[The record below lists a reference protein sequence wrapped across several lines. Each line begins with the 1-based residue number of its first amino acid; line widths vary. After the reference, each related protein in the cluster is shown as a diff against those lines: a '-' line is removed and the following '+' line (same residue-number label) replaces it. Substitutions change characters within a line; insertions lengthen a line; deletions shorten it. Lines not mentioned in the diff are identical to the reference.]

1 MATRTPSRVAFD
13 TQRLIEDMA
22 LRGWE
27 QKDLAAASGLSAM
40 TVSRFLRAERQTV
53 KTAARIAL
61 ALGYTVRRYLIR
73 SSEAA

>member
-1 MATRTPSRVAFD
+1 MATVTPARLTFD
-13 TQRLIEDMA
+13 TRRLLEDMA

-27 QKDLAAASGLSAM
+27 QKELAAASGLSAM
-40 TVSRFLRAERQTV
+40 TISRFMRAERQTV